1 MMWNV
6 KCVVPMIM
14 GPKIGLV
21 NHGCELYIY
30 VNVMPSDGHDT
41 M

>member
-1 MMWNV
+1 M
-6 KCVVPMIM
+6 CRPLIM
-14 GPKIGLV
+14 GLKIGLV

-30 VNVMPSDGHDT
+30 VNAMPFDRHDT